1 MEAMETTDYDVWYDP
16 NEIDATNQVQVLR
29 GWARA
34 DLDITMGKVI
44 RIGDDELAPLP
55 ARIVAFDSATGII
68 TLEVLFA
75 IDHAAVA

>member
-1 MEAMETTDYDVWYDP
+1 MEPMETTDYDVWYDP
-16 NEIDATNQVQVLR
+16 NEIDATNHVQVLR

-44 RIGDDELAPLP
+44 RIGDDELDPLP